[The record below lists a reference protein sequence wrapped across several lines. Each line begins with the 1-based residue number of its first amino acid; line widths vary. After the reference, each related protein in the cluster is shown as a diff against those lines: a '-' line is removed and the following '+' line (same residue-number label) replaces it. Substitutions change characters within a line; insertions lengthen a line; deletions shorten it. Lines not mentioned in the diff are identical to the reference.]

1 MSATPRGPRGY
12 TTGGRDCRA
21 GTIALRADEVM
32 VMLAELRAA
41 AITPAALVVDHDDE
55 RRARTMAMLAAQ
67 GYAGS
72 AAWTPLDAIH
82 YLVHAPADVAIAI
95 IAEDVVG
102 GFHLRAFMA
111 EHYPE
116 VPVVVLA
123 DRLRAGT
130 LLEAGL
136 SGRASGGRRAAPMPF
151 LTEPRALVAPTTPY
165 RPAMA
170 APWRRG
176 QASVVELPISVTPW
190 LRLPAIGTTLLVTPP
205 WLRRRLVAGAAHH
218 ALFNLELH
226 GIDGCDAELDGI
238 PGELVAR
245 QPDLRRTVAE
255 KAATLDEILGHLVAT
270 RRVHTLAEVASHVQR
285 AA

>member
-1 MSATPRGPRGY
+1 VSATPRGPRGY

-136 SGRASGGRRAAPMPF
+136 SGRASGGRRPAPMPF
-151 LTEPRALVAPTTPY
+151 LTEPRALSPWTH
-165 RPAMA
+165 A
-170 APWRRG
+170 A
-176 QASVVELPISVTPW
+176 
-190 LRLPAIGTTLLVTPP
+190 
-205 WLRRRLVAGAAHH
+205 
-218 ALFNLELH
+218 
-226 GIDGCDAELDGI
+226 
-238 PGELVAR
+238 
-245 QPDLRRTVAE
+245 
-255 KAATLDEILGHLVAT
+255 
-270 RRVHTLAEVASHVQR
+270 
-285 AA
+285 